1 MWRYKTNRHGI
12 LLLAVVRRLIKLT
25 GSNDI
30 TKLDLTSHK
39 VRANFGYNYLEKI
52 WQSTLQNQT

>member
-12 LLLAVVRRLIKLT
+12 LLLAVVRRLIKIT
-25 GSNDI
+25 GSNDV

-52 WQSTLQNQT
+52 